1 MKVAENVFDC
11 VFKNDCVF
19 VAGTY
24 IPKKEVTVLE
34 TIKAT
39 VIRENQAIRLRAR
52 KEGVDRGGVRR
63 VTGNT
68 QYSLLWVYLQAVS
81 MVVLCKL

>member
-1 MKVAENVFDC
+1 MC
-11 VFKNDCVF
+11 VCVS
-19 VAGTY
+19 GTY
-24 IPKKEVTVLE
+24 IPKKEVAVLE

-63 VTGNT
+63 VTGTPLHILTDMNSQLRYLT
-68 QYSLLWVYLQAVS
+68 YSTYFRYSTYLRY
-81 MVVLCKL
+81 LTI